1 MTQEKLDALSQM
13 MDECATTFDTHVRDV
28 AALAAP
34 AAEIEAQIAARGR
47 TMS

>member
-13 MDECATTFDTHVRDV
+13 TDECATTFDTHVRDV
-28 AALAAP
+28 AAP
-34 AAEIEAQIAARGR
+34 AAEIEAQIVARGR